1 LAKNQQKK
9 GGYIMAMSIKA
20 IRVNND
26 LSQKE
31 FADKIDMPVSTFK
44 LKEQGKSPWLF
55 EEIVKI
61 SKLFNID
68 VKDIKTNN

>member
-1 LAKNQQKK
+1 
-9 GGYIMAMSIKA
+9 MALSIKA
-20 IRVNND
+20 IRANNG
-26 LSQKE
+26 LSQKD

-61 SKLFNID
+61 SQVFNID
-68 VKDIKTNN
+68 VKDIKSN